1 MVGVPQ
7 KFSDFTKVG
16 SAHYT
21 RAFWG
26 SRAAPPNILIFLS
39 GMSDYS
45 N

>member
-7 KFSDFTKVG
+7 NFSDFTKLV

-39 GMSDYS
+39 GMSDYC